1 MAIWIINLWRVT
13 MLIQFRFKNFKSFR
27 DDTVLDFSATED
39 TENEYRIAKVGDE
52 RILTAAGI
60 FGANASGKSN
70 VIKAFRYMMEYVTS
84 SVVYSRDKVRGI
96 NRLTPFLFDNKSK
109 DAESLFEVFFSRET
123 GRGYTIYNYGFS
135 VSQNGVTEEWLNYK
149 AASGKEYNSIF
160 YRGKNEL
167 DLSGIPEKRRENIE
181 ISLEKETL
189 ILSLGSFLKIN
200 RFKIVIDWF
209 MKNRITNFGNPRE
222 NEGLSHQAPTGF
234 ADSLDVQN
242 QVVNY
247 LAAFDSSIIGFDV
260 EVLKSDDDG
269 KQIIN
274 IKTKHKNL
282 DGGTVLLPLSQE
294 SDGTLKMFA
303 LYQFIQ
309 DCIERGSVLLVDE
322 LNSRLHPLLVRN
334 ILITFFNPKVNI
346 HHAQIIFTSHDLW
359 QLKNNILRKDEI
371 WFTDKDNDGI
381 STLYS
386 LADFEGV
393 ESESNYVENYM
404 LGQYGAI
411 PSLKA
416 LMHMEGKKHG

>member
-1 MAIWIINLWRVT
+1 

-167 DLSGIPEKRRENIE
+167 DLSGIPEKRRENIK

-393 ESESNYVENYM
+393 ESASNYVENYM

>member
-1 MAIWIINLWRVT
+1 

-39 TENEYRIAKVGDE
+39 TEKEYRIAKVGDE
-52 RILTAAGI
+52 RILTAACI

-109 DAESLFEVFFSRET
+109 NSESLFEVLFSRET
-123 GRGYTIYNYGFS
+123 GRGCTIYNYGFS

-149 AASGKEYNSIF
+149 AVSDKEYNSIF

-167 DLSGIPEKRRENIE
+167 DLSGIPEKRRENIK

-209 MKNRITNFGNPRE
+209 MKNRITNFGDPRE

-269 KQIIN
+269 KQILN

-334 ILITFFNPKVNI
+334 ILITFMDPEVNI

-386 LADFEGV
+386 LEDFKGV
-393 ESESNYVENYM
+393 ESENNYVENYL

-411 PSLKA
+411 PSLEA

>member
-1 MAIWIINLWRVT
+1 

-39 TENEYRIAKVGDE
+39 AENEYRIAKVGDE

-167 DLSGIPEKRRENIE
+167 DLSGIPEKRRENIK

-334 ILITFFNPKVNI
+334 ILITFFNPEVNI

-393 ESESNYVENYM
+393 ESASNYVENYM

>member
-1 MAIWIINLWRVT
+1 

-27 DDTVLDFSATED
+27 DDNVLDFSATED

-123 GRGYTIYNYGFS
+123 GRGCTIYNYGFS

-167 DLSGIPEKRRENIE
+167 DLSGIPEKRRENIK

>member
-1 MAIWIINLWRVT
+1 

-39 TENEYRIAKVGDE
+39 TENEYRIAKVGEE
-52 RILTAAGI
+52 RILTAACI

-84 SVVYSRDKVRGI
+84 SVVFSRDKVRGI

-123 GRGYTIYNYGFS
+123 GRGCTIYNYGFS

-149 AASGKEYNSIF
+149 ATSGKEYKNIF

-167 DLSGIPEKRRENIE
+167 DLSGIPEKRRENIK

-209 MKNRITNFGNPRE
+209 MKNRITNFGDPRE
-222 NEGLSHQAPTGF
+222 NEGLSHQAPVGF

-269 KQIIN
+269 KQILN

-334 ILITFFNPKVNI
+334 ILITFMDSEVNI

-386 LADFEGV
+386 LADFKGV
-393 ESESNYVENYM
+393 ESEKNYVENYL